1 MKNVKVIRDRFG
13 RPAVFYGPH
22 ACHVRAEDGDYADFC
37 AWERWMHAQ
46 PRTFAADDGF
56 WTWWDATDTDTVS
69 RIDLYV
75 VWPAYRPTLRER
87 VYAILA
93 GWWVRLNAKEGMDAA
108 DQS

>member
-1 MKNVKVIRDRFG
+1 MASLRNNILQFTHGGQRRTLRLGCVSPKS
-13 RPAVFYGPH
+13 A
-22 ACHVRAEDGDYADFC
+22 
-37 AWERWMHAQ
+37 ERWMHAQ

-93 GWWVRLNAKEGMDAA
+93 GWWVRLNAKEGTDAA
-108 DQS
+108 RGR